1 MQQPV
6 SDAVA
11 LPAYGARLGE
21 ALAFACVA
29 HATQLRKGKTEPYVS
44 HILMVA
50 ALTAHYGGDEEQVMA
65 AALHDVVEDQGGEPV
80 ALEIGRRFGPRV
92 EAIVRDCSDSFS
104 EPGVPKAPWRER
116 KESFLASLGG
126 PDVNGS
132 RLVEACDK
140 LANLRDIV
148 EDVRVHGDAAFAHF
162 RGGRDGTLWYYR
174 QLASA
179 LLPQVPQVQAA
190 YERELAELWVVADV
204 SGADGDQG

>member
-21 ALAFACVA
+21 ALTFACVA

-92 EAIVRDCSDSFS
+92 EAIVRDCSDSFT

-116 KESFLASLGG
+116 KEAFLASLDS
-126 PDVNGS
+126 PDDNGS
-132 RLVEACDK
+132 HLVEACDK

-162 RGGRDGTLWYYR
+162 RGGREGTLWYYE
-174 QLASA
+174 QLAVA
-179 LLPQVPQVQAA
+179 LFRQVPRVQPA
-190 YERELAELWVVADV
+190 YEQTLSDLRAAVGEL
-204 SGADGDQG
+204 SP

>member
-1 MQQPV
+1 MAV
-6 SDAVA
+6 SPRNEKIVV
-11 LPAYGARLGE
+11 PAYGARLAE

-29 HATQLRKGKTEPYVS
+29 HATQQRKGKDEPYVS

-92 EAIVRDCSDSFS
+92 EAIVRDCSDSFT
-104 EPGVPKAPWRER
+104 EPGVAKAPWLER
-116 KESFLASLGG
+116 KEAFLATLGD
-126 PDVNGS
+126 PDTNGS

-148 EDVRVHGDAAFAHF
+148 EDVRLHGDAAFAHF
-162 RGGRDGTLWYYR
+162 RGGRDGTLWYYE
-174 QLASA
+174 QLALA
-179 LLPQVPQVQAA
+179 LLPQVPKVRSA
-190 YERELAELWVVADV
+190 YREALAELRAAAGE
-204 SGADGDQG
+204 SGA